1 MYDRKMTEIEYELLH
16 DSEFVMWCLMPT
28 EELDCKWEQWQK
40 NHPEAQFEF
49 ARARAILK
57 STRFNAL
64 EVPDERSE
72 KLWLQLQYSIKKECR
87 KRYFILA
94 RYAAACILV
103 LLVSV
108 SVIMQFTHKTTM
120 EGSTA
125 EVMQMTKDTLH
136 TEVTLIIDGQKQV
149 EIEDNALIA
158 YDAGIKVKGRE
169 QEEKVIQN
177 IGDKDIEQVTMNT
190 LVVPRGR
197 RSSLL
202 LEDGSRVW
210 INSGSV
216 LRFPSHFQ
224 KNQRVIEADGEIY
237 IEVEKSNIPFYV
249 KTNKFTVNV
258 LGTKFNVSS
267 YKEDDECSVVLVEG
281 SVNVKTIKDKDIK
294 LFPNQKISFCGDQS
308 RVEKVDVY
316 DYISWKDGLLRFKR
330 ETMTNILMRLSR
342 YYNVPI
348 KCAPGI
354 ANRRNSGKLVLFD
367 DIEQVMETFSMLYNT
382 RYHFESDTLLIEY

>member
-1 MYDRKMTEIEYELLH
+1 MSDRKMTEIEYELLH

-224 KNQRVIEADGEIY
+224 KKSTRNRSRWRNIY
-237 IEVEKSNIPFYV
+237 R
-249 KTNKFTVNV
+249 
-258 LGTKFNVSS
+258 G
-267 YKEDDECSVVLVEG
+267 
-281 SVNVKTIKDKDIK
+281 
-294 LFPNQKISFCGDQS
+294 
-308 RVEKVDVY
+308 
-316 DYISWKDGLLRFKR
+316 
-330 ETMTNILMRLSR
+330 
-342 YYNVPI
+342 
-348 KCAPGI
+348 
-354 ANRRNSGKLVLFD
+354 GKK
-367 DIEQVMETFSMLYNT
+367 
-382 RYHFESDTLLIEY
+382 